1 MTATDEVRPAPADEQ
16 IADPDQHAAQSF
28 WDSIRLLADRRLLI
42 IFVFGVASGLPWL
55 IVGSTMTA
63 WLQETGLSRSSI
75 GFFGSIFVAYSI
87 NFLWAPLVDR
97 IPFPLTSKL
106 GPRRSWI
113 FAMQLIIASAT
124 FAIGYVDPSSGL
136 LVIASL
142 ALAITISSAT
152 QDVAI
157 DAYRVELIPRHETAV
172 IAHGSAMA
180 TAGWWTGYGLL
191 GVVPF
196 YLVDLPGWSWDR
208 VYVVLALAWVPLMA
222 AVLLVPKSRQKRDK
236 FAAKEKEY
244 EAALASTDA
253 ERPSPWARFVAW
265 LAVTVVEPVKEF
277 FTRSGPKLAFW
288 ILVFIFTF
296 KLGEAFLGRMSIVFY
311 KEVGFTN
318 EQIGQ
323 YSKLGT
329 GLVTIVFAVLGSIIN
344 ARFGLIKGLFLG
356 GLSMAA
362 SNLMFSWIALD
373 AAQTGEPS
381 TTLYAAAIVI
391 DGFTTAFSTVAFV
404 AFISYLTSHTFTAT
418 QYALMA
424 SLGNL
429 GRTLV
434 SSASGAMVDGLG
446 GNWNLFFIITS
457 LMVLPSL
464 AVLVYVAKLMKQ
476 KIPDWR
482 GGRA

>member
-1 MTATDEVRPAPADEQ
+1 
-16 IADPDQHAAQSF
+16 
-28 WDSIRLLADRRLLI
+28 
-42 IFVFGVASGLPWL
+42 
-55 IVGSTMTA
+55 
-63 WLQETGLSRSSI
+63 
-75 GFFGSIFVAYSI
+75 
-87 NFLWAPLVDR
+87 
-97 IPFPLTSKL
+97 
-106 GPRRSWI
+106 
-113 FAMQLIIASAT
+113 
-124 FAIGYVDPSSGL
+124 
-136 LVIASL
+136 
-142 ALAITISSAT
+142 
-152 QDVAI
+152 
-157 DAYRVELIPRHETAV
+157 
-172 IAHGSAMA
+172 
-180 TAGWWTGYGLL
+180 
-191 GVVPF
+191 
-196 YLVDLPGWSWDR
+196 
-208 VYVVLALAWVPLMA
+208 MA
-222 AVLLVPKSRQKRDK
+222 AVLLVPKSRRKRDK